1 MSVRANYDA
10 TGDPASGSRE
20 VDKFY
25 AADALEH
32 AEALNLLVPLT
43 GAQSAYVSNN
53 QSTSSTSYAD
63 LGNTDDYV
71 TVTVGT
77 SALVV
82 ISSMI
87 RYGSGT
93 SVYPYVGFAVSGA
106 NTQSAVDNR
115 SAMIIAAD
123 AGLDMSVSMVQ
134 LLTGLTPGSTTFK
147 MKYRV
152 SGGTWSFLHRRIAV
166 LPLP

>member
-1 MSVRANYDA
+1 MSVRANYDT

-25 AADALEH
+25 AADAKDH
-32 AEALNLLVPLT
+32 ADLLNTLAVLS
-43 GAQSAYVSNN
+43 GSASAYVSNN
-53 QSTSSTSYAD
+53 QSTSSTTYTD

-77 SALVV
+77 AALVV
-82 ISSMI
+82 VSAII

-93 SVYPYVGFAVSGA
+93 GVYPYVGFAVSGA

-115 SAMIIAAD
+115 SAMIVAAD

-152 SGGTWSFLHRRIAV
+152 SGGSWSFAHRRIGV